1 MSNIVELK
9 TNGVVKT
16 KEGREFTRL
25 MGGFGENKP
34 MFTIWQAGELLG
46 LGARDI
52 TRNFER
58 NIEVFETDIDFVD
71 LKSAVPE
78 RDSDKSI
85 EITTFLKNVGY
96 SQNKLNAT
104 KQWLAFSFSGMM
116 KLVKIATTDESWEI
130 YDRFLEDYFQ
140 TKAENLV
147 MKKTIAEEIEEL
159 KRQKAFFIGMGAME
173 TDPIKQIEL
182 FREMENVNH
191 RIIKLE
197 KTLTQ
202 KQTIEEL
209 QPQLHIAETV
219 GNIRGYYDMGDFAK
233 ILGINDLGRNNMF
246 KWLRSKKILMADN
259 VPYQHYVK
267 YFKVVPTVAKNGYK
281 SNKTL
286 LRPNG
291 IEYIVKKLIEDGR
304 VVTRTVDEIIAELE
318 IVAS

>member
-1 MSNIVELK
+1 MGNIIELK
-9 TNGVVKT
+9 SSGKVVAKD
-16 KEGREFTRL
+16 GREFTRL
-25 MGGFGENKP
+25 LGGFGENKP

-104 KQWLAFSFSGMM
+104 KQWLAFSLSGMM
-116 KLVKIATTDESWEI
+116 KLVKIATTDESWKI
-130 YDRFLEDYFQ
+130 YDNFLEDYFQ

-147 MKKTIAEEIEEL
+147 MKKTITEEIEEL
-159 KRQKAFFIGMGAME
+159 KKQKAFFIGMGAME
-173 TDPIKQIEL
+173 NDPMKQIEL

-219 GNIRGYYDMGDFAK
+219 GNVKGYYDMGDFAK
-233 ILGINDLGRNNMF
+233 ILDIDKLGRNNMF
-246 KWLRSKKILMADN
+246 KWLREKKILMTDN
-259 VPYQHYVK
+259 VPYQSYVK
-267 YFKVVPTVAKNGYK
+267 YFKVVPTVASNGYK

-304 VVTRTVDEIIAELE
+304 VVTRTVDEIIRELE
-318 IVAS
+318 VVAS